1 MNKIIKRA
9 GVEPWPKTFQNLR
22 STRETELFKM
32 TNGNIKAVCS
42 WIGNTPEVAMK
53 HYAQVTEADL
63 KEAALDKNRQ
73 AISFVLKRPKEEGV
87 LFTSVFGEHALFT
100 NLLSANF
107 AFKDIK
113 NKSEEFWILR
123 FFYFVLN

>member
-1 MNKIIKRA
+1 M
-9 GVEPWPKTFQNLR
+9 
-22 STRETELFKM
+22 
-32 TNGNIKAVCS
+32 
-42 WIGNTPEVAMK
+42 EVNDPQTG
-53 HYAQVTEADL
+53 HFSLEIPFTSADL

-113 NKSEEFWILR
+113 NSQLEC
-123 FFYFVLN
+123 YSNT